1 MIVPGSVTLFADLSA
16 KPAVNSVELMVGAGP
31 GVCVGPAVGVGPD
44 GVDVA
49 TVGVGVFV
57 FGARLLLAEACMT
70 LTSMMINARAMTIV
84 M

>member
-1 MIVPGSVTLFADLSA
+1 MLADLSE
-16 KPAVNSVELMVGAGP
+16 KPEVSSIELTAGAGP

-57 FGARLLLAEACMT
+57 LGARLLLAEACMT
-70 LTSMMINARAMTIV
+70 LTIRMINASAKTTI